1 MASNKK
7 SDLER
12 ARDKYLSHVK
22 RRGLSPSSVTSYRRH
37 IDRFV
42 EFLNKRNRKK
52 VVDIRPNDLSAF
64 ERHLSKNDFAA
75 VTCSQSKAI
84 VGKWLRYLA
93 HQGEVDTDVFPANTG
108 RRRKWSQDKIVST
121 IKKLA
126 KQGIPITYPGL
137 RKAGHGNLTNA
148 ACRYFGSLTA
158 AREAAG
164 VAKSR

>member
-1 MASNKK
+1 MANDK
-7 SDLER
+7 SDLEQ
-12 ARDKYLSHVK
+12 ARDKYLNHVK
-22 RRGLSPSSVTSYRRH
+22 RRGLSPSSVTSYSRH

-42 EFLNKRNRKK
+42 EFLLKRSRKE
-52 VVDIRPNDLSAF
+52 VAEIRQNDLAAF
-64 ERHLSKNDFAA
+64 EKHLSKNDFAA

-93 HQGEVDTDVFPANTG
+93 HQGMVDTSIFPANTG
-108 RRRKWSQDKIVST
+108 RRRKWSQEKIVAT
-121 IKKLA
+121 IKKLH

-137 RKAGHGNLTNA
+137 RNAGHGNLTNA

-164 VAKSR
+164 LSK